1 MTIMMHNNTKHRCIR
16 FEEIP
21 NILLDLSQKISTF
34 DFSVL
39 NNIQQDADEY
49 ISLGFGL
56 NGAQDSNFTYIYG
69 SVDDDMFVRLR
80 FKNAELCHIKIT
92 NRHNTGGN
100 MTAFQ
105 VLIGE
110 KKILINEVWFDRMN
124 FEAEAFQ
131 KDTQGI
137 FPFSLMG
144 INDVLLSFGVQYER
158 TDSCTSNES
167 GW

>member
-1 MTIMMHNNTKHRCIR
+1 MFMHENTKHRCIR
-16 FEEIP
+16 FTEIP

-39 NNIQQDADEY
+39 NNIEQDADEY
-49 ISLGFGL
+49 VSLGFGL

-69 SVDDDMFVRLR
+69 SIDDDMFVRFR
-80 FKNAELCHIKIT
+80 FKNGELCHIKIT

-110 KKILINEVWFDRMN
+110 KKILINESWFDRMN

-131 KDTQGI
+131 KDTQAI
-137 FPFSLMG
+137 YPFSLVG

-158 TDSCTSNES
+158 TNSDSGNEN
-167 GW
+167 G